1 MGWTC
6 RICLEGNSFRYKVCA
21 SCGYTRGRNRN
32 WNYRHKN
39 THAGGAEAL
48 LTRRGHGEEVEAELA
63 SQAPCPV
70 QQATRDH
77 TTEVENGG
85 VPVTA
90 GAASENGGTHEV
102 QGVVVKV
109 EVEGQ

>member
-1 MGWTC
+1 MMYRHCAWCGHSRC
-6 RICLEGNSFRYKVCA
+6 GNCD
-21 SCGYTRGRNRN
+21 
-32 WNYRHKN
+32 WNYRHRN
-39 THAGGAEAL
+39 TRAGGTEAL
-48 LTRRGHGEEVEAELA
+48 HTHRSHGEEVEAEQA

-70 QQATRDH
+70 QQATRDN

-85 VPVTA
+85 APVTA

-102 QGVVVKV
+102 KGVVVIV